1 MPMTILPLMLC
12 YVAIVSGCPV
22 VTSVNGSCCGI
33 ASNDFKFSKSLKSL
47 KSRIYNI
54 TNFCGDCQETAEG
67 YCDGATA
74 GGGWLVIQRRDKR
87 YSVNFHRGWMEYVD
101 GFGDLDKEF
110 WYGLKPI
117 HCLTNLGKW
126 ELRVDFTFENGT
138 KSYLHYNH
146 FKIKSEAH
154 NYELSISGFTG
165 ITPSDPFSLHV
176 LNGKPFSTFDKS
188 NFGSCAISA
197 HGSKSPGGWWYNS
210 CFYIN
215 LNYNYGGQH
224 GFISFDRSTWFSPP
238 FIETKIRP
246 VNCQ

>member
-1 MPMTILPLMLC
+1 MPMTILLLMLC

-33 ASNDFKFSKSLKSL
+33 ASNDFKFSKSLKS
-47 KSRIYNI
+47 RVYNI
-54 TNFCGDCQETAEG
+54 TNFCGDCLETAEG

-87 YSVNFHRGWMEYVD
+87 YSINFHRGWMEYVD

-117 HCLTNLGKW
+117 HCLTNQGKW

-146 FKIKSEAH
+146 FKIKSVAH

-165 ITPSDPFSLHV
+165 ITPSDPFSLHD

-197 HGSKSPGGWWYNS
+197 HSSKSPGGWWYRS

-215 LNYNYGGQH
+215 LNYNYGGSR